1 MIGTLAFWQDFY
13 SSLKYSIGTVGINTT
28 GMIDAIVNNQPGATI
43 MAERYRLTQMQSMHF
58 CQLMKA
64 NVLEVSE
71 SVPACVE
78 FIRERLAGVDR
89 KKAERSQ
96 FVHDFVRPH
105 GLDRPAGYFAA
116 RAISLAAQGQTA
128 VGH

>member
-1 MIGTLAFWQDFY
+1 
-13 SSLKYSIGTVGINTT
+13 
-28 GMIDAIVNNQPGATI
+28 

-64 NVLEVSE
+64 NVLEVAD

-78 FIRERLAGVDR
+78 LLRDRLAGVDR
-89 KKAERSQ
+89 KKAERNQ
-96 FVHDFVRPH
+96 FIHDFVRPH
-105 GLDRPAGYFAA
+105 GTDRPAGYFAA

-128 VGH
+128 VAINSALGADEVDK